1 MRRPLRYANGSV
13 VPHPATMNNST
24 ARSLLTAGPL
34 VLVALIAL
42 AALTRVL
49 PHPPNFS
56 PITAIAL
63 FGGAYFAN
71 RGWAVLVPLI
81 GLFLSDLVLAS
92 VNGGLYASW
101 FGSTGIWVVYG
112 CIALTTALGFGL
124 RGRVGGGSVLG
135 YSLAGAVLFFLVTN
149 FVAFTTDPIYP
160 KSAAGLAAAYV
171 AGIPFFK
178 WSVLGTLFYSALLF
192 GGFALLRSRLPALRP
207 QTV

>member
-1 MRRPLRYANGSV
+1 MK
-13 VPHPATMNNST
+13 NS
-24 ARSLLTAGPL
+24 ASRSLLTAGPL
-34 VLVALIAL
+34 VLVALIVL

-71 RGWAVLVPLI
+71 RSWAMLVPLI
-81 GLFLSDLVLAS
+81 GLFVSDLVLAG

-101 FGSTGIWVVYG
+101 FSGAGIWVVYG
-112 CIALTTALGFGL
+112 CIVLTTVMGFGM
-124 RGRVGGGSVLG
+124 RGKVSGGSVLG
-135 YSLAGAVLFFLVTN
+135 YSLAGSILFFLVTN
-149 FVAFTTDPIYP
+149 FSVFAFDAMYP
-160 KSAAGLAAAYV
+160 KTIAGLTAAYV

-178 WSVLGTLFYSALLF
+178 WSVLGTLFYSAVLF
-192 GGFALLRSRLPALRP
+192 GGFELLRSRVPSLRP

>member
-1 MRRPLRYANGSV
+1 MK
-13 VPHPATMNNST
+13 NSDS
-24 ARSLLTAGPL
+24 RSLLTAGPL
-34 VLVALIAL
+34 VLVALIVL

-71 RGWAVLVPLI
+71 RSWALLMPLI
-81 GLFLSDLVLAS
+81 GLFVSDLVLAS

-101 FGSTGIWVVYG
+101 FSGAGIWVVYG
-112 CIALTTALGFGL
+112 CIVLTTVMGFGM
-124 RGRVGGGSVLG
+124 RGKVSGGSVLG
-135 YSLAGAVLFFLVTN
+135 YSLAGSILFFLVTN
-149 FVAFTTDPIYP
+149 FSVFAFDAMYP
-160 KSAAGLAAAYV
+160 KTVAGLAAAYV

-178 WSVLGTLFYSALLF
+178 WSVLGTLFYSAVLF
-192 GGFALLRSRLPALRP
+192 GGFELLRSRVPSLRP

>member
-1 MRRPLRYANGSV
+1 MK
-13 VPHPATMNNST
+13 NSDS
-24 ARSLLTAGPL
+24 RSLLTAGPL
-34 VLVALIAL
+34 VLVALIVL

-71 RGWAVLVPLI
+71 RSWALLMPLI
-81 GLFLSDLVLAS
+81 GLFVSDLVLAG

-101 FGSTGIWVVYG
+101 FSGAGIWVVYG
-112 CIALTTALGFGL
+112 CIVLTTVMGFGM
-124 RGRVGGGSVLG
+124 RGKVSGGSVLG
-135 YSLAGAVLFFLVTN
+135 YSLAGSILFFLVTN
-149 FVAFTTDPIYP
+149 FSVFAFDAMYP
-160 KSAAGLAAAYV
+160 KTVAGLAAAYV

-178 WSVLGTLFYSALLF
+178 WSVLGTLFYSAVLF
-192 GGFALLRSRLPALRP
+192 GGFELLRSRVPSLRP